1 MTAALSW
8 ISVSR
13 CNDFFIPLFKA
24 LKERVSRYN
33 KRHPQEFGFP
43 NAVLI
48 DDGFSSS
55 NLALDIRTTI
65 EPKSSLTLDFPI
77 NSGAMQIKVVSQAG
91 EFDHSIGLDVVDSTP
106 KYYWNRNEDSAD
118 AVAELLFERFLSPT
132 EFSEGG
138 KKFGF
143 V

>member
-1 MTAALSW
+1 
-8 ISVSR
+8 
-13 CNDFFIPLFKA
+13 
-24 LKERVSRYN
+24 
-33 KRHPQEFGFP
+33 
-43 NAVLI
+43 
-48 DDGFSSS
+48 
-55 NLALDIRTTI
+55 
-65 EPKSSLTLDFPI
+65 
-77 NSGAMQIKVVSQAG
+77 
-91 EFDHSIGLDVVDSTP
+91 VDSTP